1 MKNGILTFFFAF
13 VPGAG
18 QMYQGYMKRGL
29 SLISIFCL
37 GILAAIIIPPFLA
50 VLPIVWMYSF
60 FDTFNLR
67 AQMGSGVAPE
77 DDYLVHIESDVHLKK
92 LLSRSHTLVGWVLV
106 VLGVYVLY
114 DSFLM
119 SALRNNYL
127 EYGNPLVGMIYRF
140 CKSLPTLAVCIA
152 LIGVGVWLVRGPK
165 QAQEPDDPDDD
176 VHYYGTALEEHK
188 EDGDDD
194 AE

>member
-13 VPGAG
+13 IPGAG

-29 SLISIFCL
+29 SLVSLFCL
-37 GILAAIIIPPFLA
+37 GILAAVIITPLVA
-50 VLPIVWMYSF
+50 LLPIIWMYSF

-67 AQMGSGVAPE
+67 SQMGAGTAPE
-77 DDYLVHIESDVHLKK
+77 DDYLVHIESDVQLKK
-92 LLSRSHTLVGWVLV
+92 LMEKSHTLVGWVLV

-119 SALRNNYL
+119 SWLRNLLWRFQNSTGL
-127 EYGNPLVGMIYRF
+127 QAVYGF
-140 CKSLPTLAVCIA
+140 CKNLPTLAVCVA

-165 QAQEPDDPDDD
+165 TGKKPEDD
-176 VHYYGTALEEHK
+176 VCYYEHTLTEHK
-188 EDGDDD
+188 EDND